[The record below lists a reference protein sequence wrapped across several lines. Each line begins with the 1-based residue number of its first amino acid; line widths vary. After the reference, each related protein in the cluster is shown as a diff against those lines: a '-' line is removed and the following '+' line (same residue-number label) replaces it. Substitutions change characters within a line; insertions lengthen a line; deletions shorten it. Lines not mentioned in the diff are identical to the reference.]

1 MKTLRGR
8 TLMHLLLVLTI
19 MVLMPGCGDTSGAPT
34 IPPIETFLIPFDA
47 FTGNATSTSIFVN
60 ESQMQTTLLSLPNSE
75 QLTLPLAL
83 SSNKSNWNHAALNVG
98 FWSAVVLVG
107 LAVPVGA
114 FQASFRNIPLQQPDG
129 SWIWSYSVLVRGS
142 VHSAELH
149 GQFIPEGVHWDMRI
163 SKEDE
168 YQDFLWYYG
177 ESNLPAT
184 EGFWILKQNPDE
196 PNDLLEIDWSRNIS
210 AGTYGISYTNIVPA
224 GPENGGY
231 IDVQYT
237 GDIPYDYIWDIYNKG
252 QDNHTYI
259 EFNGSTGEGRVKDL
273 NRFGDDDWHCWDSD
287 RMNVACP

>member
-1 MKTLRGR
+1 MKKLRGR
-8 TLMHLLLVLTI
+8 TLMHLLFVLTI
-19 MVLMPGCGDTSGAPT
+19 LVLIPGCGDTSGAPT

-47 FTGNATSTSIFVN
+47 FAGNANSTSIFVN
-60 ESQMQTTLLSLPNSE
+60 ESQMQTTLLSLPDSE

-98 FWSAVVLVG
+98 FWSAVVVVG
-107 LAVPVGA
+107 LAVPVAA

-129 SWIWSYSVLVRGS
+129 SWIWSYSVLIRGS
-142 VHSAELH
+142 IHSAELH

-184 EGFWILKQNPDE
+184 EGCWILKQNPDV
-196 PNDLLEIDWSRNIS
+196 PNDLLQIDWSRDIS
-210 AGTYGISYTNIVPA
+210 TGTYSIRYTNIVPD

-237 GDIPYDYIWDIYNKG
+237 DDIPYDYIWDIYNKG

-259 EFNGSTGEGRVKDL
+259 EFSGSTGEGRVKDL